1 MTKKTFRKNIGTWK
15 NILYLVGVGSQ
26 IPDSRKKES
35 EWVLPEWLV
44 YFPHSATTLASHASF
59 PRTTVLQYSCLF
71 WPGVSFATILSS
83 SIISILSPAH
93 TSFVKFRTLSCRNS
107 NDLIVSSNTVRNKL
121 PSRSSSHSPRT
132 ATSDAK
138 VFFFFFFHYA
148 LAAAGGFYTSSL
160 RLAKYYWRRIGSWFW
175 GPVTTWKPTNLP
187 TPSQELAMT
196 VTINSYCGSHLVSA
210 GRELY
215 L

>member
-1 MTKKTFRKNIGTWK
+1 MLEVAFDFTKFAALVIPLQVICPRKIHAQNHFLSMILDSWIGTRIKKNWHIYDKKIFRKNIGTWK

-138 VFFFFFFHYA
+138 VFFFFFFFHYA
-148 LAAAGGFYTSSL
+148 LAAAGGFILL
-160 RLAKYYWRRIGSWFW
+160 R
-175 GPVTTWKPTNLP
+175 
-187 TPSQELAMT
+187 
-196 VTINSYCGSHLVSA
+196 
-210 GRELY
+210 
-215 L
+215 